1 MIALSEL
8 EFYDIALY
16 LHKNFNA
23 EIHSDELTIIV
34 ACDAELPDLVIS
46 IPDLTGKYR
55 LYTIPPSFY
64 LYALSTGN
72 C

>member
-8 EFYDIALY
+8 EFIDVALY
-16 LHKNFNA
+16 LQKNFNA
-23 EIHSDELTIIV
+23 EVHSDELTIIL

-46 IPDLTGKYR
+46 IPDLTGKHR
-55 LYTIPPSFY
+55 QYTIPPSFY
-64 LYALSTGN
+64 LYALNTGN